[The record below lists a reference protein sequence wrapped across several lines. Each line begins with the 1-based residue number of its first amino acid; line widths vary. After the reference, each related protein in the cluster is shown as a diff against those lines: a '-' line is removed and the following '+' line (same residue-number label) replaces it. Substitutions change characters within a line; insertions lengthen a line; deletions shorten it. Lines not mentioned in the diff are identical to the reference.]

1 MQFMSRTH
9 AGSDTGQRGTGESY
23 RAAKLDAAA
32 NRSSASVVGWGE
44 AHEHFFLKA
53 KSFYYNGKQQTS
65 FSSHK
70 PFHGAHAIW

>member
-9 AGSDTGQRGTGESY
+9 AGSDTGQRGTGESS

-32 NRSSASVVGWGE
+32 NRSSASVVGWSE
-44 AHEHFFLKA
+44 AHEHFSLKA
-53 KSFYYNGKQQTS
+53 KSLQRQAANEFFIT
-65 FSSHK
+65 HK